1 MSDFTGDFWNLYV
14 TIGTIVSIV
23 ACAVLLMALSRRKV
37 AGDPDK
43 TGHVWDEDLDEYNNP
58 LPRWWIWLFWI
69 TIVFSF
75 AYLWYFPGLGTHEGQ
90 LEWTSVSQYE
100 AEVGDAQKQYG
111 PLYARLAAKDL
122 VTLAA
127 DPEAKAVGQKLFVN
141 YCSQCH
147 ASDAR
152 GAKGFPSLAD
162 NDWLYGGDPETIKAS
177 ILNGRNGVMPGLGS
191 AIGPGGVRDTAN
203 YVRMLSGLAHDAGAA
218 ARGKATFGT
227 ICAGCHGPEGT
238 GNPAVGAPN
247 LADKIWLHGSAE
259 ATIVQT
265 IAQGRASVMPAH
277 KDFLGEERSHILAA
291 YVYGLSQPPAPVP
304 GPARVEM
311 VPAKLSQ

>member
-1 MSDFTGDFWNLYV
+1 MSDFIGNFWNLYV

-23 ACAVLLMALSRRKV
+23 ACAVLLVALSRRKV

-75 AYLWYFPGLGTHEGQ
+75 GYLWYFPGLGTHEGA
-90 LEWTSVSQYE
+90 LKWTSTGQYD

-111 PLYARLAAKDL
+111 PLFARLAAKDL
-122 VTLAA
+122 VSLAS

-152 GAKGFPSLAD
+152 GAKGFPNLAD
-162 NDWLYGGDPETIKAS
+162 SDWLYGGDPEAIKAS
-177 ILNGRNGVMPGLGS
+177 ILNGRNGVMPALGS
-191 AIGPGGVRDTAN
+191 AIGPGGVKDTMH
-203 YVRMLSGLAHDAGAA
+203 YVRMLSGLAHDASAA
-218 ARGKATFGT
+218 ERGKTPFGT
-227 ICAGCHGPEGT
+227 ICAACHGPEGK
-238 GNPAVGAPN
+238 GNPALGAPN
-247 LADKIWLHGSAE
+247 LADRIWLHGSSE
-259 ATIVQT
+259 STIAQT

-277 KDFLGEERSHILAA
+277 KDFLGEERVHILAA
-291 YVYGLSQPPAPVP
+291 YVYGLSRSAAPPPVP
-304 GPARVEM
+304 GNVE
-311 VPAKLSQ
+311 VIPAKLTQ